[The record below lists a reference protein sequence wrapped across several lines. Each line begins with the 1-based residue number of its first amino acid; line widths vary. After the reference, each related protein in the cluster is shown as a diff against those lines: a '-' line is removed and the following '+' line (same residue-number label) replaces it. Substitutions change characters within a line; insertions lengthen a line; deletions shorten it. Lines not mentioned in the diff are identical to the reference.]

1 MNIKVVSQMMPALVT
16 IIFVKKYS
24 LTEIFYYYR
33 QYDVTNKNTDRK
45 IQLLYWA
52 KIQLL
57 YWAESWG
64 EKLEAPPTL
73 TLQKSSRISRKNS
86 FFLFTLHQKQLR
98 NISAV
103 KVQHISPC
111 KQTRNLSKKITSPRF
126 WNARIP
132 IFSEKFRQ
140 PGKNPGIDGPKEFHA
155 EQALIFV

>member
-1 MNIKVVSQMMPALVT
+1 MFIFIQDYEHYSGIQMLLDLVT

-33 QYDVTNKNTDRK
+33 QFAVTTKNTDR
-45 IQLLYWA
+45 

-64 EKLEAPPTL
+64 EKLEAPPPL

-86 FFLFTLHQKQLR
+86 FFLFTPHQKQLR

-111 KQTRNLSKKITSPRF
+111 KQTWNLSKKITSPRF
-126 WNARIP
+126 WNARIT

-140 PGKNPGIDGPKEFHA
+140 PGKYPGINGPKEFHA